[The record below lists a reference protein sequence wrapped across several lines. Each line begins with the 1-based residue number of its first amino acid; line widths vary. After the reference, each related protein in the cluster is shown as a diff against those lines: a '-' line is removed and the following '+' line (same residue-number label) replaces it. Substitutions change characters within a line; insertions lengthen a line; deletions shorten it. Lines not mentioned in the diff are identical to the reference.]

1 MKKIL
6 YTIAILLLPNLSFAP
21 ILEYYKE
28 GEGLQEPE
36 KGKIIILCKEVGDTI
51 DLQERNYYR
60 LFLRTTNFQYAV
72 IYELKEEDLNRI
84 YLAKT

>member
-1 MKKIL
+1 MEKMF
-6 YTIAILLLPNLSFAP
+6 YTIAILLLPTLNIAP
-21 ILEYYKE
+21 MVEYCE

-36 KGKIIILCKEVGDTI
+36 KGKLIILCEEVGDTI
-51 DLQERNYYR
+51 DLKERNYYR
-60 LFLRTTNFQYAV
+60 LFLSTTNFQYAV